1 MYVHHGSNE
10 KQGGDLLISAGRLR
24 FLATVKREENF
35 DNIGKKQK
43 DFTSTIG
50 TFRCDMR
57 DTSSVE
63 MEYAGGIASSNQ
75 FDCLA
80 RWDAINAVG
89 LLPSDRLVI
98 QGKGTFNIIGIRN
111 EGLRNRL
118 ATITV
123 EEIV

>member
-1 MYVHHGSNE
+1 M
-10 KQGGDLLISAGRLR
+10 ISAGRLR

-43 DFTSTIG
+43 DFVTTMG
-50 TFRCDMR
+50 TFRCDLR

-63 MEYAGGIASSNQ
+63 IEYAGGIASSNQ

-89 LLPSDRLVI
+89 LLPSDRLLI
-98 QGKGTFNIIGIRN
+98 QGRTFNIIGIRN